1 MTTARK
7 TTAGN
12 TTAGKTA
19 FRRPTR
25 RNALAAAL
33 AGAILA
39 VSPLASLPALAQAA
53 VVGAIRVDVSRLVE
67 QGWGPNAAAIK
78 AGLERELAL
87 ALGPAFRRGAGPL
100 LFVKVNGIFMPSY
113 AGGGGGGRFGGGG
126 GSNDS
131 FDSVATLIG
140 PDNRVLAT
148 YPILSSLSSG
158 YSGAWY
164 LPDIDQ
170 RRINAL
176 IQTNAAWIK
185 RYVVG

>member
-1 MTTARK
+1 MTTTPKRAAPRI
-7 TTAGN
+7 AHH
-12 TTAGKTA
+12 
-19 FRRPTR
+19 RPTR
-25 RNALAAAL
+25 RTVLASALAGLALAA
-33 AGAILA
+33 
-39 VSPLASLPALAQAA
+39 SPVASPQALAQAA
-53 VVGAIRVDVSRLVE
+53 TVGAIRVDVSRLVE

-78 AGLERELAL
+78 AGLERELAV

-113 AGGGGGGRFGGGG
+113 AGGGGGGRFGDGGS
-126 GSNDS
+126 SNDS
-131 FDSVATLIG
+131 FDSVASLIG
-140 PDNRVLAT
+140 PDNRVIAT

-170 RRINAL
+170 RRVNAL
-176 IQTNAAWIK
+176 IQNNAAWIK